1 MRISRLRLHDFRGW
15 SDLDLQPVG
24 HVLLAG
30 VPRAGR
36 SDIIAALRRLLDPA
50 MIRVQPS
57 VGDIRQHRA
66 PAPTPTAHAA
76 TPAAEPADPAN
87 IGNQPRVDEADGE
100 DAKETNEAPT
110 VGTTVYSDYA
120 EVEATLIDLDGELEQ
135 LCGDAGCL
143 EPLDTDGQVDDSGNA
158 DPGAQLGVR
167 VAYRVS
173 YDAQADVVD
182 HAVFFPLRSKPQA
195 GQYARVP
202 VLVRQ
207 ALPVLVLNAA
217 RPLQLRAEGV
227 LRRLIA
233 ERDADAAAAA
243 LRKMER
249 AVAEATSSLSAD
261 ATIAATVDAVLNAGG
276 VARRL
281 ADAPLTATGVQF
293 RPDDGSLSALL
304 RTVQPAL
311 DLDEAGLLTLANH
324 GSTATAVLNAAESL
338 LLTSSVSGAVVLGD
352 DFAEGLDAAT
362 GEHLASALRARAG
375 QVWLA
380 TRRPEAAR
388 AFAPSELIRLTRRG
402 GKRAHHVL
410 PEPADRK
417 DVALRRLLHSQLLP
431 ALTAPTVAITEGP
444 HDLTTY
450 SRADRARGAGALP
463 LSAFGVRLI
472 SADSGSGGGIGQ
484 IPRVAELAH
493 QMGFRVIALID
504 HDKPKAATTTLP
516 PIEQACDF
524 VVRLPAGMAVEGA
537 ILGGVDVAKL
547 RAAAAVLP
555 DYAVTDPT
563 VGVNDANVTKD
574 LAQLLHDKGLHE
586 QFLDALLDELR
597 ALPPVLDAAL
607 TAVAN
612 AADPAYA
619 GPTLIDLAPPAA
631 ASGATP

>member
-1 MRISRLRLHDFRGW
+1 MRISRLRLHNFRGW
-15 SDLDLQPVG
+15 PDLDLQRVG

-57 VGDIRQHRA
+57 VGDIRQQRA
-66 PAPTPTAHAA
+66 PAPTASVHGAAPAA
-76 TPAAEPADPAN
+76 TSTDPTD
-87 IGNQPRVDEADGE
+87 VDDESHTEGPVGE
-100 DAKETNEAPT
+100 DAGGITGEAT
-110 VGTTVYSDYA
+110 DDSVVYSDYA
-120 EVEATLIDLDGELEQ
+120 EVEATLVDLDGELEQ

-143 EPLDTDGQVDDSGNA
+143 EPLHTDGQVDDSGNA
-158 DPGAQLGVR
+158 DPGAALGVR

-173 YDAQADVVD
+173 YDRQADALD
-182 HAVFFPLRSKPQA
+182 HVVFFPLRSKPQA
-195 GQYARVP
+195 AQYARVP

-207 ALPVLVLNAA
+207 ALPVVVLNAT

-227 LRRLIA
+227 LRRLIT
-233 ERDADAAAAA
+233 ERDADAAGAA
-243 LRKMER
+243 LRAMER

-261 ATIAATVDAVLNAGG
+261 ATIAATVDAVLSAGG

-281 ADAPLTATGVQF
+281 ADAPLTAAAVQF

-388 AFAPSELIRLTRRG
+388 AFAPGELVRLTRHG

-472 SADSGSGGGIGQ
+472 SADSGSGGGIGL
-484 IPRVAELAH
+484 IPRVAELAR

-504 HDKPKAATTTLP
+504 HDKTKAAATTLP

-524 VVRLPAGMAVEGA
+524 VVRLPVDMAVEQA
-537 ILGGVDVAKL
+537 ILAGVDLAKL

-555 DYAVTDPT
+555 DYAATDPT
-563 VGVNDANVTKD
+563 VGVNDANVTKV
-574 LAQLLHDKGLHE
+574 LVRLLHDQGLHE
-586 QFLDALLDELR
+586 QFLDALLDELT

-612 AADPAYA
+612 AADPGYA
-619 GPTLIDLAPPAA
+619 GPLLIDLVSPVNPT
-631 ASGATP
+631 GTP